1 MNRIQTKNDRKNILK
16 SQIQIP
22 DVKIIP
28 ASEFKNLPVVAKQ
41 EPHKKL
47 YSADTYM
54 TILCVRYNDLRK
66 RFNIPFRGDNRPVSE
81 EQKKALYDSGIYW
94 KTVKDREHAEILIE
108 FSKQRKA
115 KDMAAIWKVEKLILR
130 HGFDERV
137 IGWSNEFAD
146 EALRMLHEQR
156 VGNLRW
162 DNDMDKAEQEVIH
175 RLKVKHG
182 LQEKPRK
189 LLFNRFLH

>member
-1 MNRIQTKNDRKNILK
+1 MNRIQTKNDQKDTLN
-16 SQIQIP
+16 SQIKIP

-47 YSADTYM
+47 YPADTYM

-66 RFNIPFRGDNRPVSE
+66 RYNIPFRGDYRPVSE
-81 EQKKALYDSGIYW
+81 EQKKALYESGINW
-94 KTVKDREHAEILIE
+94 KTVKDREHADMLIE

-115 KDMAAIWKVEKLILR
+115 KDMVTILTAEKLIL
-130 HGFDERV
+130 HYGFDERV
-137 IGWSNEFAD
+137 IEWSNEFAN
-146 EALRMLHEQR
+146 EALRMLLEQR
-156 VGNLRW
+156 VGKIRW
-162 DNDMDKAEQEVIH
+162 DNDMDKAEQAVIQ

-182 LQEKPRK
+182 HQENPKK